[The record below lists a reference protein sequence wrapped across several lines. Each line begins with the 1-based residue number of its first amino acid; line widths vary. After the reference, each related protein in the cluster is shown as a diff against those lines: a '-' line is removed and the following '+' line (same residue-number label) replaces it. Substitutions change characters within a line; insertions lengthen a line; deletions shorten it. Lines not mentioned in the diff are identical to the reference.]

1 MLAAESTTSKAQL
14 AAASAHLL
22 PARQAQRPIKHQHTL
37 SCSATKNSVPEDDY
51 NTCFI
56 DYVQSRSDAQGR
68 TCMDR
73 PLVGLLNAFVCAQI
87 SQHFLQHV
95 CTTQPCCYQCKLPEH
110 QMRECQSKCIS
121 LFLFVHTHKTD
132 RVLMITM
139 MAAESLR
146 IRTRFLCCFPHCET
160 QLVVGG
166 PCDHHWVMT
175 TT

>member
-73 PLVGLLNAFVCAQI
+73 PLVKNVRLCNEDNDGFLND
-87 SQHFLQHV
+87 
-95 CTTQPCCYQCKLPEH
+95 
-110 QMRECQSKCIS
+110 QMFK
-121 LFLFVHTHKTD
+121 K
-132 RVLMITM
+132 
-139 MAAESLR
+139 
-146 IRTRFLCCFPHCET
+146 
-160 QLVVGG
+160 
-166 PCDHHWVMT
+166 
-175 TT
+175 